1 MKVICRQDDLM
12 RGVSIVERAVS
23 TRDIRPA
30 LMGIQLEAMPGELRL
45 AGCDLEMRIEYVIPA
60 ETSREGKAL
69 VEGRYFSAIAR
80 RLPDGMVELEQDDHA
95 GVLHV
100 RGGRAD
106 MTLHLI
112 VGEEFPEPPAGD
124 YLTGLTLDQELLKT
138 MIKQTAFATAD
149 ADELRAFM
157 RGILFEVQDGQL
169 HLVATDSSR
178 LAVRRASAPDLPP
191 LRVLVPARAL
201 QELARF
207 LPFEGAE
214 AVEIAVGDNQIAMKV
229 GGAAFYSRLFE
240 ATFPD
245 YRMLLPK
252 DMPTKVVVGRK
263 ALEEAIDRVSLV
275 VRKGPAVVD
284 FALKSGVM
292 ELLCQSKDVGRGFDE
307 LAASQEGPDIEISFQ
322 ARLITEAL
330 KALDDHDEVS
340 MAFTSETGPMVLSIP
355 GEDDYLYLLMPVR
368 G

>member
-1 MKVICRQDDLM
+1 M
-12 RGVSIVERAVS
+12 
-23 TRDIRPA
+23 
-30 LMGIQLEAMPGELRL
+30 
-45 AGCDLEMRIEYVIPA
+45 
-60 ETSREGKAL
+60 
-69 VEGRYFSAIAR
+69 
-80 RLPDGMVELEQDDHA
+80 
-95 GVLHV
+95 
-100 RGGRAD
+100 
-106 MTLHLI
+106 
-112 VGEEFPEPPAGD
+112 
-124 YLTGLTLDQELLKT
+124 
-138 MIKQTAFATAD
+138 
-149 ADELRAFM
+149 
-157 RGILFEVQDGQL
+157 
-169 HLVATDSSR
+169 
-178 LAVRRASAPDLPP
+178 
-191 LRVLVPARAL
+191 